1 MSYQDILDMSCDC
14 AASPFKN
21 DQFDHVITGDL
32 HIIKEIGLRKL
43 CSYGTKFRDT
53 PRLNLSSI
61 KNQFQ
66 NDVDCLVKKIS
77 KKFKITFSALK
88 AWKKF
93 FIQQF
98 NSKLQLNSTLR
109 KFPSP
114 TLSNVACR
122 KELKALQERYVITV
136 VDKASGNYAFTCR
149 KFYFLK
155 LAEELGLNN
164 ATPGN
169 DTYRFCPEDE
179 QAVCDR
185 LKPILA
191 KFRITPPDCQHKI
204 ALLYQTPKFHKNPPK
219 MRFIAGNVSTITSQL
234 DEKVAKI
241 LKMCKTHFRNLSRVY
256 ENYSGIKH
264 CFDVETSTEVKNM
277 FDDAYGKVDSITIN
291 DFSTLYTLF
300 DHDHLL
306 HNIKWLLETL
316 SKNSGKNCIKLDYKN
331 ARWVSNANEANSF
344 TIGETLE
351 MISFLVKETYIKAF
365 GHIFQQVKGI
375 IMGGKISGWLSDCS
389 LMVDEFLYIRNKMSN
404 GLNEQAIRLK
414 FFRRYRDDCTTL
426 NCQNFLDIA
435 KDIYPPSLS
444 LTQENDEP
452 HKANVLD
459 MEVNISDSICHT
471 KIFCKTDHFPFNVIT
486 FPFLES
492 NIDEDLCY
500 RVFYSQIIR
509 FQRLCSHRTDFEDR
523 TRLLGTALL
532 ERGYRIHVLERQFC
546 RVIDKYIKEFQKW
559 IIPLDLR
566 AWFKQIFNNQPTG
579 NIPPRPISMAFS
591 QPHSSLD
598 NISVNRAPASQP

>member
-1 MSYQDILDMSCDC
+1 M
-14 AASPFKN
+14 
-21 DQFDHVITGDL
+21 
-32 HIIKEIGLRKL
+32 
-43 CSYGTKFRDT
+43 
-53 PRLNLSSI
+53 
-61 KNQFQ
+61 
-66 NDVDCLVKKIS
+66 
-77 KKFKITFSALK
+77 
-88 AWKKF
+88 
-93 FIQQF
+93 
-98 NSKLQLNSTLR
+98 
-109 KFPSP
+109 
-114 TLSNVACR
+114 
-122 KELKALQERYVITV
+122 

-169 DTYRFCPEDE
+169 DTYRFCPDDE
-179 QAVCDR
+179 QTVCDR
-185 LKPILA
+185 LRSTLA
-191 KFRITPPDCQHKI
+191 RFSITPPDCQHKI

-241 LKMCKTHFRNLSRVY
+241 LKMCKSHFRNLSNVY
-256 ENYSGIKH
+256 EKYSGIKH

-306 HNIKWLLETL
+306 HNIRWLLETL
-316 SKNSGKNCIKLDYKN
+316 SKNSGKNCIKIDYKN
-331 ARWVSNANEANSF
+331 ARWVSNANESNTF
-344 TIGETLE
+344 TIGEILE

-389 LMVDEFLYIRNKMSN
+389 LMVDEFLYIRNKITN
-404 GLNEQAIRLK
+404 GLSDQAIRLK
-414 FFRRYRDDCTTL
+414 YFRRYRDDCTTL
-426 NCQNFLDIA
+426 NCSNFLDIA

-452 HKANVLD
+452 HRANVLD
-459 MEVNISDSICHT
+459 MEVNIDASICHT

-509 FQRLCSHRTDFEDR
+509 FQRLCSHKADFEDR
-523 TRLLGTALL
+523 TRLLGAALL
-532 ERGYRIHVLERQFC
+532 ERHYRIHLLERQFC
-546 RVIDKYIKEFQKW
+546 RVVDKYIKEFQKW
-559 IIPLDLR
+559 NIPLDLR
-566 AWFKQIFNNQPTG
+566 AWFKDIFNNQPVG
-579 NIPPRPISMAFS
+579 NIPPRPIAISLS
-591 QPHSSLD
+591 QPSEPLGS
-598 NISVNRAPASQP
+598 NSVNRGHASQP